1 MKRFL
6 FITHF
11 FEPEIGAA
19 SSRITQLARELSL
32 EHKITVL
39 TAWPNFFQKNLSK
52 YLKRMKT

>member
-39 TAWPNFFQKNLSK
+39 TAWPNFFQKKFAHIYIQSIC
-52 YLKRMKT
+52 